1 MIERLIDELVPEV
14 ALEETLPTDVCVK
27 KVLLDEV
34 VKLRGEDKLEIVD
47 EYPVPVVEGD
57 VTVVMPLPGI
67 VLVEVR

>member
-34 VKLRGEDKLEIVD
+34 VKLRGEDKLEIA
-47 EYPVPVVEGD
+47 
-57 VTVVMPLPGI
+57 TS
-67 VLVEVR
+67 R

>member
-1 MIERLIDELVPEV
+1 VIERLIDELVPEV